1 MGHPP
6 VEPTDHDAALVA
18 GRVVESM
25 LELARAEAK
34 LVSAH
39 ARTFLARTVGA
50 LLAAMLATSA
60 AQVALLLTALSPVVL
75 ASRPRPALLFAVL
88 PSLCLCALGS
98 WLAWV
103 AWRGLRGDVVTV
115 RADT

>member
-1 MGHPP
+1 MSHHFRERSVASSRKEQAKPGTSDGTIDALPRCMGHPP

-50 LLAAMLATSA
+50 
-60 AQVALLLTALSPVVL
+60 
-75 ASRPRPALLFAVL
+75 F
-88 PSLCLCALGS
+88 
-98 WLAWV
+98 WV

>member
-50 LLAAMLATSA
+50 
-60 AQVALLLTALSPVVL
+60 
-75 ASRPRPALLFAVL
+75 F
-88 PSLCLCALGS
+88 
-98 WLAWV
+98 WV
-103 AWRGLRGDVVTV
+103 AWRGLRGDVVSV